1 MTDSMTLAYLG
12 DSVYEVFVRERV
24 IELNAGR
31 HVDRLHPEAVKYVR
45 SDVQARVLKQLME
58 GTLTEEELTVV
69 RRARNHKQIASKRI
83 KSSKKGSDPVTEK
96 LATAFE
102 ALIGYL
108 WQEGRTDRL
117 KEIVDAAFA
126 MIEGAD
132 RTE

>member
-24 IELNAGR
+24 VELNPGR

-96 LATAFE
+96 LATACE